1 VIQAGA
7 QALWSHWARHRLQLI
22 VVIVGLALATG
33 LWTGVQAINAEA
45 RTSYDRAANALGQT
59 QFAQIT
65 RNDAPLMLQDFVAL
79 RRAGWLVSP
88 LVQGRLRGTGIDV
101 VGFDPFTAPLDM
113 SMPDLSGEGDLSAFV
128 SPPGITFVHPD
139 TVDMLPNDVPPFRI
153 LDTIAPGQI
162 VTDLSIAMSLLQ
174 KVTLTSILVLD
185 NQPNGRLSLSEVNAA
200 YVLSEPTQR
209 SDMARLTDSFHLN
222 LTAFGLLSFA
232 VGLFIVYSAIGLA
245 FEQRRVLFR
254 TLRALGLSQRALI
267 FLLTAEAFM
276 LATIGGLMGVLIGY
290 FVAAQLL
297 PGVAAT
303 LSGLY
308 GASVSGSLS
317 LSPSWWLLGFA
328 MSYLG
333 AGAAVSGSLWQLSRL
348 SILAPAMPRAWSRA
362 GLRAA
367 RVQAFGGLFLL
378 IVAVVFGLLGNSLLA
393 GFICLAAMLLGA
405 ALLVPLTLTLIVSLF
420 SRIGAGAVAQWI
432 WADTKQQ
439 IQPMSLALMA
449 LMLALAANVGVS
461 TMVGSF
467 RSTFTGWLDQRLAS
481 DLYVTTRTPAEAV
494 AFQEFIGPH
503 VNSILPIVSADVTL
517 VGAPGQV
524 FGIKDH
530 PIYRDHWPLL
540 DATEN
545 VWDRVAAGDGVLVNE
560 QLARRHAL
568 WTGAQLNLAQDWQM
582 DIVGVYSD
590 YGNPAGQAF
599 VNYETFKTRFAD
611 LTPVRF
617 AIGADNPS
625 DLRQMI
631 VTEFGLPRDN
641 TINQREVKA
650 FSMQVFEQTFLVTN
664 ALNVLTLG
672 VAGFA
677 LWASLTTVAGMR
689 LPQLA
694 PVWALGLTRKS
705 ISVIEMSRSLLL
717 AALTAVLAIPI
728 GLGLAWVLLAIIN
741 VRAFGWRLPMQ
752 TFPWDWVQLFLWA
765 LFGAALAAALPMR
778 RLITLKP
785 SELLKVFTNER

>member
-1 VIQAGA
+1 VIKAGA
-7 QALWSHWARHRLQLI
+7 QALWSHWARHRLQLV

-45 RTSYDRAANALGQT
+45 RASYDRAANALGQT

-65 RNDAPLMLQDFVAL
+65 RNDAPLMLQDFVTL

-101 VGFDPFTAPLDM
+101 LGFDPFTAPLDM

-128 SPPGITFVHPD
+128 SPPGIIFVHPD
-139 TVDMLPNDVPPFRI
+139 TVDLLPNDVPPFRM

-162 VTDLSIAMSLLQ
+162 VTDLSIAMSLVQ
-174 KVTLTSILVLD
+174 KKTLTSILVLD
-185 NQPNGRLSLSEVNAA
+185 NQPNGRLSLSDVNAA

-317 LSPSWWLLGFA
+317 LSPSWWLIGFA

-348 SILAPAMPRAWSRA
+348 SILAPAKPRAWSRA

-378 IVAVVFGLLGNSLLA
+378 LVAVVFGLLGNSLVA

-405 ALLVPLTLTLIVSLF
+405 ALLVPLTLTLVVSLF
-420 SRIGAGAVAQWI
+420 SRIGTGAVAQWI
-432 WADTKQQ
+432 WADTKHQ

-481 DLYVTTRTPAEAV
+481 DLYVTTRTPAEAE

-524 FGIKDH
+524 FGVKDH

-545 VWDRVAAGDGVLVNE
+545 VWDRVAAGDGILVNE

-599 VNYETFKTRFAD
+599 VNYETFKNRFAD
-611 LTPVRF
+611 ITPVRF

-625 DLRQMI
+625 AVRQMI

-650 FSMQVFEQTFLVTN
+650 FSLQVFEQTFLVTN

-705 ISVIEMSRSLLL
+705 ISVIEMYRSLLL

-752 TFPWDWVQLFLWA
+752 IFPWDWVQLFLWA